1 MNECAT
7 PAVWALEAWSVV
19 MGKGTATDRKSWIIG
34 LLHNAGHLMAQ
45 YMGSLSIEVPSHQL
59 T

>member
-1 MNECAT
+1 
-7 PAVWALEAWSVV
+7 